1 LRPRARQLEGIIGKR
16 GDAPYRSGRSPDWI
30 ELKCKSRQGF
40 VNGGFSRVK
49 GAKSGVRSLLLGV
62 YEEDG
67 SLRYAGNVAPH
78 FTPSHAAAFAKRAES
93 LWQKKSAFYTTPAP
107 ERDRDFH

>member
-1 LRPRARQLEGIIGKR
+1 
-16 GDAPYRSGRSPDWI
+16 
-30 ELKCKSRQGF
+30 

-78 FTPSHAAAFAKRAES
+78 FTPPHAAAFAERAES
-93 LWQKKSAFYTTPAP
+93 LRQKKSAFYTTPAP